1 MMFNRSIPK
10 LAALVAVSALGLA
23 ACSDQDPATAAR
35 PSLKEVPLTVEVSS
49 ANAPAG
55 SKIAVALKLD
65 VTPGTTGGIQGALE
79 FDPSRLRYVGQS
91 AQGSA
96 ISIVNAKEA
105 TTGRMRFTAF
115 NPTGVSGRVALFV
128 FEARS
133 NDYMNSLRYVH
144 QVAAS
149 AGANTHPMTAKVMG
163 TIVNGGLAVPTDA
176 TIMTVPDWAARINPT
191 GTKNPA
197 VSAGPGEYRLNLLYG
212 DVDFD
217 GAVGLGDYLAVA
229 NAAVGNDQIIIGT
242 NGPTVDVDL
251 VIAGN
256 VSPTNLAGACG
267 TETNGSR
274 TLDLNDFLAIANKAV
289 GNTETCAGNPI
300 PGRGALPTN
309 VVAVTGG
316 TTLAGPDLCT
326 APNTTI
332 NWTKNNIYRLDG
344 VVRVGS
350 ANSGCTLNIEAGT
363 TVQGNSVNLPS
374 SLYIYRGAQIVAIG
388 TQNEPVVFTCTAAVK
403 VAGCWGGLWISG
415 RARIN
420 TGSTLSGTDPE
431 TGPSSDGG
439 CNQLKAEAGNAP
451 GYGGCSDTDNS
462 GRLSYVRIEYGGYIV
477 QTDRELNNL
486 TLSAVGSG
494 TIIDHVQA
502 HGGLDDAIEFFGGR
516 VGINYAVL
524 TGNNDDGQ
532 DTDFGADG
540 THQFWIIVNDQGNT
554 SATDDSRAFESD
566 NASSSSQALPRT
578 APKDYNFTVSG
589 FNVTQTANSIAAIM
603 IRRGSGLKLYNS
615 LIDGYQRGIT
625 LRDNFT
631 CSGFGA
637 GDPVVENTTFLDV
650 GSLGSPSD
658 DASGPATA
666 CAPGTGTGSAMEAS
680 FLSNSTGYRAR
691 NTAAGVLGINQV
703 LFAARDNLLP
713 DFRMRGVGTT
723 TTPQEAGTSTVPA
736 GLVQTTYRGAVG
748 VLSNGEIPWYAGWT
762 RGWSSPTTP

>member
-163 TIVNGGLAVPTDA
+163 TIVNGGLPVPTDA
-176 TIMTVPDWAARINPT
+176 TIMTVADWAARINPS

-256 VSPTNLAGACG
+256 VSPTNVAGACG

-289 GNTETCAGNPI
+289 GNAETCAGNVI
-300 PGRGALPTN
+300 PGRGPLATN
-309 VVAVTGG
+309 VVAITGG
-316 TTLAGPDLCT
+316 TTLDSVSGVLACPGGT
-326 APNTTI
+326 V
-332 NWTKNNIYRLDG
+332 NWTKNNIYRLDN
-344 VVRVGS
+344 VVRVKT
-350 ANSGCTLNIEAGT
+350 CVLNIEAGT
-363 TVQGNSVNLPS
+363 TIQGNSLLQPS
-374 SLYIYRGAQIVAIG
+374 SLYVYRGAQIFAVG

-403 VAGCWGGLWISG
+403 TAGCWGGLWISG

-420 TGSTLSGTDPE
+420 TGSALSGTDGE
-431 TGPSSDGG
+431 TGPSPDGG
-439 CNQLKAEAGNAP
+439 CNQQKAEAGAAP
-451 GYGGCSDTDNS
+451 GFGGCNDADNS
-462 GRLSYVRIEYGGYIV
+462 GRLSYVRVEYGGFVV
-477 QTDRELNNL
+477 QPNRELNNL
-486 TLSAVGSG
+486 TLSAIGSG

-516 VGINYAVL
+516 VNTNYMVA
-524 TGNNDDGQ
+524 TANNDDGE
-532 DTDFGADG
+532 DTDWGADG
-540 THQFWIIVNDQGNT
+540 THQFWIIANDGGN
-554 SATDDSRAFESD
+554 SANNDDSRAFESD
-566 NASSSSQALPRT
+566 NAGSSSQALPRT
-578 APKDYNFTVSG
+578 APKNYNFTVTG
-589 FNVTQTANSIAAIM
+589 FNVTLDANSIAAIM
-603 IRRGSGLKLYNS
+603 VRRGSGLQLYNS
-615 LIDGYQRGIT
+615 LIEGYARGISI
-625 LRDNFT
+625 RDNFT
-631 CSGFGA
+631 CSGFGS
-637 GDPVVENTTFLDV
+637 GDPVVQNTTFLDV
-650 GSLGSPSD
+650 ASLGSPSD